1 MYMSCHVFVEV
12 TSLTPKN
19 FRHTCEIAAGVF
31 FEVRSAHQQDPATF
45 QTTCRLRGATRWLFG
60 DWLGDLILYPGI
72 FT

>member
-45 QTTCRLRGATRWLFG
+45 QTTCRLRGATR
-60 DWLGDLILYPGI
+60 
-72 FT
+72 